1 MNTTFFIA
9 RRYLF
14 AKKSHNVIN
23 IISAISA
30 AGIAVGCAAL
40 VIILSIYNGFDDLLK
55 GMFDSYTPDVVV
67 TPDTGKVF
75 TPDSSVLASLAA
87 REEVASVSEV
97 LEETVFLKY
106 GDKEAIVTARGV
118 DSVYQNVTGLAQY
131 VVQGT
136 FNLKDGDVDQM
147 VLGSAIAQNLRLST
161 AFLTPL
167 EVYFPSRTAR
177 VSLSDPTAALR
188 KVRLFPAG
196 IIALEKN
203 FDEQYVYMPISA
215 LREVLEYTDE
225 VSMLEIRVGREYL
238 NKDGAVSAGFQKDIT
253 KLFGNGYRV
262 RNKFQQNESLYKMM
276 TYEKLAIY
284 LILLFVVL
292 IISCNVFGSL
302 SMLIIEK
309 QDDIEIL
316 RSMGADTRTIN
327 RIFTTE
333 GWMISLLGAAAG
345 IIIGVAVCLAQQYL
359 HLVRL
364 PGSFIV
370 SYYPVHLQLVD
381 ILIIFFSVAAIGYVM
396 SHFVKAARIKKAQ

>member
-55 GMFDSYTPDVVV
+55 GMFESYTPDVVV
-67 TPDTGKVF
+67 TPDRGKVF
-75 TPDSSVLASLAA
+75 TPDSAA
-87 REEVASVSEV
+87 VDALMARGDVASVSEV

-106 GDKEAIVTARGV
+106 GDRDAIVTARGV

-131 VVQGT
+131 VVQGS
-136 FNLKDGDVDQM
+136 FDLKDGEIDQM
-147 VLGSAIAQNLRLST
+147 VLGSSIAQNLRLNT
-161 AFLTPL
+161 TFLTPL
-167 EVYFPSRTAR
+167 EVYFPSRTAK
-177 VSLSDPTAALR
+177 VSLTDPTASLR
-188 KVRLFPAG
+188 KTTLFPVG
-196 IIALEKN
+196 LIALEKN
-203 FDEQYVYMPISA
+203 FDEQYVYMPIDA
-215 LREVLEYTDE
+215 LRKVLERTDE
-225 VSMLEIRVGREYL
+225 VSMLEIRLKPEALTASGDIPGKVQEEIADIFGE
-238 NKDGAVSAGFQKDIT
+238 GF
-253 KLFGNGYRV
+253 NV
-262 RNKFQQNESLYKMM
+262 RNKYQQNESLYKMM

-309 QDDIEIL
+309 QEDIEIL
-316 RSMGADTRTIN
+316 RSMGADDRTIN

-345 IIIGVAVCLAQQYL
+345 IVLGVLICLAQQHF

-364 PGSFIV
+364 PGNFIV
-370 SYYPVHLQLVD
+370 SYYPVHLQWLD
-381 ILIIFFSVAAIGYVM
+381 ILIIFLSVAAIGYVM
-396 SHFVKAARIKKAQ
+396 SHFVKAVRIKKA

>member
-55 GMFDSYTPDVVV
+55 GMFESYIPDVVV
-67 TPDTGKVF
+67 TPDRGKVF
-75 TPDSSVLASLAA
+75 TPDSAA
-87 REEVASVSEV
+87 VDALMARGDVASVSEV

-106 GDKEAIVTARGV
+106 GDRDAIVTARGV

-131 VVQGT
+131 VVQGS
-136 FNLKDGDVDQM
+136 FELKDGEIDQM
-147 VLGSAIAQNLRLST
+147 VLGSSIAQNLRLNT
-161 AFLTPL
+161 TFLTPL
-167 EVYFPSRTAR
+167 EVYFPSRTAK
-177 VSLSDPTAALR
+177 VSLTDPTASLR
-188 KVRLFPAG
+188 KTTLFPVG
-196 IIALEKN
+196 LIALEKN
-203 FDEQYVYMPISA
+203 FDEQYVYMPIDA
-215 LREVLEYTDE
+215 LRRVLERTDE
-225 VSMLEIRVGREYL
+225 VSMLEIRLKPEALTASGDIPGKIQEEI
-238 NKDGAVSAGFQKDIT
+238 AGI
-253 KLFGNGYRV
+253 FGEGYNV
-262 RNKFQQNESLYKMM
+262 RNKYQQNESLYKMM

-316 RSMGADTRTIN
+316 RSMGADDRAIN

-345 IIIGVAVCLAQQYL
+345 IVLGVLVCLAQQYF
-359 HLVRL
+359 HIVRL
-364 PGSFIV
+364 PGNFIV
-370 SYYPVHLQLVD
+370 SYYPVLLQWLD
-381 ILIIFFSVAAIGYVM
+381 ILVIFVSVAAIGYIM
-396 SHFVKAARIKKAQ
+396 SHFVKAVRIKKA

>member
-23 IISAISA
+23 FISAISA

-55 GMFDSYTPDVVV
+55 GMFESYTPDVVV
-67 TPDTGKVF
+67 TPDRGKVF
-75 TPDSSVLASLAA
+75 SPDSTTVGALLA
-87 REEVASVSEV
+87 REDVASVSEV

-106 GDKEAIVTARGV
+106 GDKDAIVTARGV

-131 VVQGT
+131 VAQGS
-136 FNLKDGDVDQM
+136 FELKDGEIDQM
-147 VLGSAIAQNLRLST
+147 VLGSSIAQDLRINT
-161 AFLTPL
+161 TFLTPL
-167 EVYFPSRTAR
+167 EVYFPSRTAK
-177 VSLSDPTAALR
+177 VSLTDPTASLR
-188 KVRLFPAG
+188 KVNLFPAG

-203 FDEQYVYMPISA
+203 FDEQYVYMPIGA
-215 LREVLEYTDE
+215 LRDVLERTDE
-225 VSMLEIRVGREYL
+225 VSMLEIRLKPEALTASG
-238 NKDGAVSAGFQKDIT
+238 DIPG
-253 KLFGNGYRV
+253 KVQEEIAALFGEGYNV
-262 RNKFQQNESLYKMM
+262 RNKYQQNESLYKMM

-309 QDDIEIL
+309 QEDIEIL
-316 RSMGADTRTIN
+316 RSMGADDKTIN

-345 IIIGVAVCLAQQYL
+345 IVLGVLICLAQQHF

-364 PGSFIV
+364 PGNFIV
-370 SYYPVHLQLVD
+370 SYYPVHLQWLD
-381 ILIIFFSVAAIGYVM
+381 ILIIFVSVAAIGYVM
-396 SHFVKAARIKKAQ
+396 SHFVKAVRIKKA

>member
-55 GMFDSYTPDVVV
+55 GMFESYTPDVVV
-67 TPDTGKVF
+67 TPERGKVF
-75 TPDSSVLASLAA
+75 TPDSAVMAKLAA
-87 REEVASVSEV
+87 REDVASVAEV

-118 DSVYQNVTGLAQY
+118 DSVYQNVTNLAQY
-131 VVQGT
+131 VVQGS
-136 FNLKDGDVDQM
+136 FSLSDGEIDQM
-147 VLGSAIAQNLRLST
+147 VLGSTIAHNLRLNISY
-161 AFLTPL
+161 LTPL
-167 EVYFPSRTAR
+167 EVYFPSRTAK
-177 VSLSDPTAALR
+177 VSLSDPTASLR
-188 KVRLFPAG
+188 KTKLYPAG

-203 FDEQYVYMPISA
+203 FDEQYVYMPIGA
-215 LREVLEYTDE
+215 LRKVLERTSE
-225 VSMLEIRVGREYL
+225 VSVLEIRFRKEALTANGEVPARLQE
-238 NKDGAVSAGFQKDIT
+238 DIAA
-253 KLFGNGYRV
+253 LFGDGFRV
-262 RNKFQQNESLYKMM
+262 RNKYQQNESLYKMM

-316 RSMGADTRTIN
+316 RSMGADKRTIN

-345 IIIGVAVCLAQQYL
+345 IMIGVAVCLAQQYL
-359 HLVRL
+359 HLVKL
-364 PGSFIV
+364 PGNFIV
-370 SYYPVHLQLVD
+370 PYYPVHLQLSD
-381 ILIIFFSVAAIGYVM
+381 ILIIFVSVAAIGYLL
-396 SHFVKAARIKKAQ
+396 SHLVKAVRI

>member
-40 VIILSIYNGFDDLLK
+40 VIILSIYNGFDNLLK
-55 GMFDSYTPDVVV
+55 GMFESYTPDVVV
-67 TPDTGKVF
+67 TPQTGKVF
-75 TPDSSVLASLAA
+75 TPDSSVMTALAA
-87 REEVASVSEV
+87 RGDVASVSEV

-106 GDKEAIVTARGV
+106 GEKEAIVTARGV

-131 VVQGT
+131 VVQGS
-136 FNLKDGDVDQM
+136 FDLKGGEVDQM
-147 VLGSAIAQNLRLST
+147 VLGSAIARDLRLST
-161 AFLTPL
+161 TFLTPL

-188 KVRLFPAG
+188 KVKLYPAG
-196 IIALEKN
+196 IVSLEKN
-203 FDEQYVYMPISA
+203 FDEQYVYMPIDA
-215 LREVLEYTDE
+215 LRELLERTRE
-225 VSMLEIRVGREYL
+225 VSMLEIRLRPEAL
-238 NKDGAVSAGFQKDIT
+238 NAAGDVPAKFQDEISA
-253 KLFGNGYRV
+253 LFGDGCRV
-262 RNKFQQNESLYKMM
+262 RNKYQQNESLYKMM

-316 RSMGADTRTIN
+316 RSMGADTKTIN

-364 PGSFIV
+364 PGNFIV
-370 SYYPVHLQLVD
+370 SYYPVRLQLAD
-381 ILIIFFSVAAIGYVM
+381 ILLIFISVAAIGYVM